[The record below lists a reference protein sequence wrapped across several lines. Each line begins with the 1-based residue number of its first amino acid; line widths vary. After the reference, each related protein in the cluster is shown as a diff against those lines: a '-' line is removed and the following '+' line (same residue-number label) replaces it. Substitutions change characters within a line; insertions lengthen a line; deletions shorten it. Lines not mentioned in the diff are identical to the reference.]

1 MMNNSYV
8 NINMDI
14 NYVKVIKKMDNK
26 HSKALMDIN
35 KYKKIINHGTIT
47 PSNPNSTC
55 ELTQIGGDDHR

>member
-1 MMNNSYV
+1 
-8 NINMDI
+8 
-14 NYVKVIKKMDNK
+14 MDNK